1 MVTVTERAQQEL
13 TQYKSGDE
21 KVTVRFYIETEGG

>member
-13 TQYKSGDE
+13 MGFKTGDE

>member
-13 TQYKSGDE
+13 ATILRE
-21 KVTVRFYIETEGG
+21 NEGKALRITFQGYG

>member
-13 TQYKSGDE
+13 MDYKTDDD